1 MIIRGRTFILGERN
15 RIFLVWRWRQLW
27 VRSVPCCFSLHLF
40 TICCLTSATVGHFKR
55 LIVHMLIA
63 QFSQSFTAYKR
74 DSTSFFPLFPTYCFL
89 IPLLDSFCTGTLASK
104 KMTTMNRT
112 VPQGQAASPRVVRL
126 WRLTLQNQPAGE
138 LGPAVVSGEHVSK
151 PERWLMVTL
160 RFAQRRLTL

>member
-15 RIFLVWRWRQLW
+15 RISLVWRWRQLW
-27 VRSVPCCFSLHLF
+27 VRAVPCCFSLHLF

-55 LIVHMLIA
+55 LIVHVLIA
-63 QFSQSFTAYKR
+63 QFSQSSTAYKR

-104 KMTTMNRT
+104 KMTKINRT
-112 VPQGQAASPRVVRL
+112 VPLGQAASPRL
-126 WRLTLQNQPAGE
+126 WRLTLQNQLAGV

-151 PERWLMVTL
+151 PEQWLMVTL
-160 RFAQRRLTL
+160 RFAQRCVTL